1 MTIKSALIVDD
12 SRSARTMLE
21 RLLGRMN
28 VRTDAVDSAEAA
40 LQFLEKTTPDI
51 IFMDHMMP
59 GMDGLEATQ
68 RIKSNPRTATIPT
81 IMYTSKEG
89 DEYRHIARSHGA
101 EGVLAKPA
109 SQEAV
114 MAVIQALDKPA
125 ANDDLKNSNPTL
137 HEVDLLVQKHLR
149 VAITEARAQISAG
162 LDTTTQQLQTH
173 QTHQIDLLQARIHQ
187 QLERWQNSLR
197 QEFNADQLWQKTRSQ
212 QQRMAVTVAD
222 KLDQKIRSDLQQQIT
237 QQQQLLNQLEQRQ
250 RQDHQALAHQSRHYL
265 HLALTAS
272 LLSAAGAAAITWA
285 ILRFLP

>member
-21 RLLGRMN
+21 RLLGKMN

-89 DEYRHIARSHGA
+89 DEYQHIARSHGA

-114 MAVIQALDKPA
+114 MAVIKALDKPA
-125 ANDDLKNSNPTL
+125 ANDDLKNNPSL

-149 VAITEARAQISAG
+149 TAITEARAQISAG

-173 QTHQIDLLQARIHQ
+173 QTHQLDLLQARIHQ
-187 QLERWQNSLR
+187 QLERWQSNLR
-197 QEFNADQLWQKTRSQ
+197 TEFNAEQLWQKNLTR
-212 QQRMAVTVAD
+212 QQRLAVSVAD
-222 KLDQKIRSDLQQQIT
+222 KLDKKVRSDLLQSLSA
-237 QQQQLLNQLEQRQ
+237 QQQQLQQLQQQHQQLQQRLSAQ
-250 RQDHQALAHQSRHYL
+250 FRNSLLFALA
-265 HLALTAS
+265 AS
-272 LLSAAGAAAITWA
+272 AGSAAIVWA
-285 ILRFLP
+285 VLRFLP

>member
-21 RLLGRMN
+21 RLLGKMN
-28 VRTDAVDSAEAA
+28 VHTSAVESAEAA
-40 LQFLEKTTPDI
+40 LQFLEKATPDI

-89 DEYRHIARSHGA
+89 DEYQSIARSHGA

-125 ANDDLKNSNPTL
+125 ANDDLKNSPTL

-149 VAITEARAQISAG
+149 TAITEARAQISAG

-173 QTHQIDLLQARIHQ
+173 QTHQLDLLQARIHQ
-187 QLERWQNSLR
+187 QLERWQSNLR
-197 QEFNADQLWQKTRSQ
+197 TEFNAEQLWQKNLSR
-212 QQRMAVTVAD
+212 QQRLAVTVAD
-222 KLDQKIRSDLQQQIT
+222 KLDKKVRSDLLESLSAQQHRLDQLQQQH
-237 QQQQLLNQLEQRQ
+237 LLL
-250 RQDHQALAHQSRHYL
+250 QSR
-265 HLALTAS
+265 LATQFRNS
-272 LLSAAGAAAITWA
+272 LLFALGASAGSAAIVWA
-285 ILRFLP
+285 VLRFLP